1 MNKMT
6 HRLIIIAVI
15 TFIALFEF
23 WSFHTVYDTA
33 YKSGYRDG
41 VDKMVTTIDSAFNKQ
56 NKIMA
61 DGIQE

>member
-1 MNKMT
+1 MT

-23 WSFHTVYDTA
+23 WSFHAIYDMA

-41 VDKMVTTIDSAFNKQ
+41 VDKMVTTIDSAFTKQ
-56 NKIMA
+56 NKNISNGM
-61 DGIQE
+61 EK

>member
-6 HRLIIIAVI
+6 HRLIVIAII

-23 WSFHTVYDTA
+23 WSFHTVYDMA

-56 NKIMA
+56 TKIMA